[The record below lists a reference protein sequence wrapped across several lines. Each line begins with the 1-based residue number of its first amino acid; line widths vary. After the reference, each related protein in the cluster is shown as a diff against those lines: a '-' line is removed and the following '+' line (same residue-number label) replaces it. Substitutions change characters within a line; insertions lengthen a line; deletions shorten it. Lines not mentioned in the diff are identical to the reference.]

1 MSNPRKLTWLI
12 AHEPV
17 ELFQRTVVAFAE
29 ELDKV
34 LPGQFEIK
42 ALTVP
47 EYVDIHPELNVLNTI
62 NGGDLTR
69 RDIATEALFTA
80 LNDDIDLSQ
89 TQTHIVAMKNP
100 LFHLL
105 DIPYLFTD
113 HDHVNRVLDGDI
125 GVDLCSNLEKTSDFK
140 ALGFTYSGGYRVV
153 GSNHKINNI
162 KELGEQKVLVAT
174 HLGPRTKTF
183 EVFGST
189 TVPVSP
195 HLWAGYDNIYEGT
208 GATAID
214 TTYLRFKGTHILKT
228 NHSLFIT
235 TILSSKKFWTTLS
248 NEQQDAFTKI
258 VKTVAI
264 IEREWAIEESAKFE
278 KKFKNNGVEF
288 TELDTASDK
297 IMKYMCKKKVHSF
310 YQNHKGFKPFM
321 ARIQNS

>member
-1 MSNPRKLTWLI
+1 MSARKLTWLI

-62 NGGDLTR
+62 NGGDLTQ
-69 RDIATEALFTA
+69 RDIATNALFTA

-105 DIPYLFTD
+105 DIPYLFKS
-113 HDHVNRVLDGDI
+113 HDHATRVLDGEI
-125 GVDLCSNLEKTSDFK
+125 GEELRANLEKTSEFK

-153 GSNHKINNI
+153 GSNHKINDL

-174 HLGPRTKTF
+174 NKGPRTKTF

-195 HLWAGYDNIYEGT
+195 HLWAGYDNIYEDT

-228 NHSLFIT
+228 NHSLFVT
-235 TILSSKKFWTTLS
+235 TILSSKKFWASLTAQ
-248 NEQQDAFTKI
+248 QQDAFTEI
-258 VKTVAI
+258 IKTVAT

-278 KKFKNNGVEF
+278 QKFKNNGVEF
-288 TELDTASDK
+288 TELDITSDSK
-297 IMKYMCKKKVHSF
+297 MKYLCKKKVHIF
-310 YQNHKGFKPFM
+310 YEKNDKFKPFM
-321 ARIQNS
+321 DRIKTS

>member
-1 MSNPRKLTWLI
+1 MSARKLTWLI

-62 NGGDLTR
+62 NGGDLTQ
-69 RDIATEALFTA
+69 RDIATNALFTA

-105 DIPYLFTD
+105 DIPYLFKS
-113 HDHVNRVLDGDI
+113 HDHATRVLDGEI
-125 GVDLCSNLEKTSDFK
+125 GEELRANLEKTSEFK

-153 GSNHKINNI
+153 GSNHKINDL

-174 HLGPRTKTF
+174 NKGPRTKTF

-195 HLWAGYDNIYEGT
+195 HLWAGYDNIYEDT

-228 NHSLFIT
+228 NHSLFVT
-235 TILSSKKFWTTLS
+235 TILSSKKFWASLTAQ
-248 NEQQDAFTKI
+248 QQDAFTEI
-258 VKTVAI
+258 IKTVAT

-278 KKFKNNGVEF
+278 QKFKNNGVEF
-288 TELDTASDK
+288 TELDITSDSK
-297 IMKYMCKKKVHSF
+297 MKYL
-310 YQNHKGFKPFM
+310 
-321 ARIQNS
+321 